1 MAEEK
6 KYLDKAGLANLVG
19 KIKTELSK
27 KANTEDVQPKGEYA
41 TLVDGTVPA
50 SQLPSYVDDVVEF
63 SGIVMMALA
72 KAMSTT
78 KTSKDL
84 MCRVVYVKANNV
96 FVLYDGKDYYSNW
109 GDANGWGTFIMGEIT
124 GATTTGGRQPETGK
138 IYVDTTTEKT
148 YRWSG
153 SSLVEISAS
162 LALGET
168 SETAF
173 AGDRGVAVEK
183 SLETVKTELSKK
195 SNTEDVESLNND
207 VKANTALL
215 EAKSVTSISTKMVG
229 DVLNIVATKINGDE
243 ATSYVR
249 PATTGTTGLMSAE
262 DKNKLDNTIF
272 EEGKRQIAEKSR
284 VEAENSRVAAE
295 QNRVKAENE
304 RDTNE
309 DSRNSAEETREQ
321 GFTAKV
327 GEVDTAIKNCNTATE
342 GAEKVDVRLSGN
354 VLTVIRRT
362 GEEQSINLTDSDEH
376 ITVNC
381 TTNVEGKSVEG
392 LVLNVYINNGSNPH
406 QYTTDSN
413 GQTSFSVEKGATYR
427 VVLPYIEGCAT
438 PDPIEHIAAVG
449 SRIIDVKYVDE
460 AEVYETLTIKV
471 NKAGDDDVYSAWE
484 GFTVHVTVGGETTD
498 YTTDSNGKV
507 ELRFKI
513 GTSYT
518 INVDKIEGMWETMDR
533 YSVTRTAVASSY
545 RINLSF
551 HTYESGIWLIDD
563 EDKQYTYDEWD
574 ASGKSVDHL
583 VFIRIATVETQ
594 KYSGDL
600 LISID
605 KMSDFAKVSASKQW
619 ASQNV
624 EFKNIPFN
632 GSDKNYSNW
641 GRFAYNGLLATQTI
655 IAEGD
660 ERSIETPA
668 CDWCYNFEV
677 ESNGKTYKGY
687 LPTLY
692 QRKIFIAN
700 IDMIMEGLVMKYPD
714 MGSGKSSF
722 LTDWWTSTQGDANF
736 AWHCGGST
744 TSSYSKTYDFT
755 AFPFFACLSTS
766 PSLLLSSGSEDAS
779 SNVVA

>member
-1 MAEEK
+1 MEK
-6 KYLDKAGLANLVG
+6 KTINLGRVG
-19 KIKTELSK
+19 F
-27 KANTEDVQPKGEYA
+27 APKGAYSPEVTYGRMHVA
-41 TLVDGTVPA
+41 TYKNTTYWSKQENNLNHEPNGEDEWWGVLVDGQA
-50 SQLPSYVDDVVEF
+50 AY
-63 SGIVMMALA
+63 SGANDA
-72 KAMSTT
+72 
-78 KTSKDL
+78 
-84 MCRVVYVKANNV
+84 VKA
-96 FVLYDGKDYYSNW
+96 
-109 GDANGWGTFIMGEIT
+109 
-124 GATTTGGRQPETGK
+124 
-138 IYVDTTTEKT
+138 TE
-148 YRWSG
+148 R
-153 SSLVEISAS
+153 
-162 LALGET
+162 
-168 SETAF
+168 
-173 AGDRGVAVEK
+173 
-183 SLETVKTELSKK
+183 
-195 SNTEDVESLNND
+195 
-207 VKANTALL
+207 ANTAA
-215 EAKSVTSISTKMVG
+215 ERA
-229 DVLNIVATKINGDE
+229 DVATEKADS
-243 ATSYVR
+243 ATSKAV
-249 PATTGTTGLMSAE
+249 AATGTVNAAVTNANDATAKAKKATEVCEAIVPVENERVKAE
-262 DKNKLDNTIF
+262 S
-272 EEGKRQIAEKSR
+272 SR
-284 VEAENSRVAAE
+284 VEAENSRVSAE
-295 QNRVKAENE
+295 QSRVDAEQSRAEAEQLRAQAEAKRNTDELSRQSSETDRQEAEVSRVKAES
-304 RDTNE
+304 
-309 DSRNSAEETREQ
+309 SRVSAEQSRVDAEKQREATLAKTKADCDAATQ
-321 GFTAKV
+321 KATDAASEATLAKTKAENATA
-327 GEVDTAIKNCNTATE
+327 NCNTATE
-342 GAEKVDVRLSGN
+342 GAEKVDARLNGN

-381 TTNVEGKSVEG
+381 ITNVEGKGVEG

-413 GQTSFSVEKGATYR
+413 GQTSFSIEKGATYR

-460 AEVYETLTIKV
+460 AEVYETLIIKV

-518 INVDKIEGMWETMDR
+518 INVDKIEGMWEAMDR
-533 YSVTRTAVASSY
+533 YSVTRTAAASSY

-574 ASGKSVDHL
+574 ASGKSPDHL
-583 VFIRIATVETQ
+583 VFIRIATMETQ

-624 EFKNIPFN
+624 EFKNIPLD
-632 GSDKNYSNW
+632 GSNKNYSNW
-641 GRFAYNGLLATQTI
+641 ERFAYNGLLATQTI

-714 MGSGKSSF
+714 MGSGKSPF
-722 LTDWWTSTQGDANF
+722 LTNWWTSTQNYAGG
-736 AWHCGGST
+736 AWYCGGST
-744 TSSYSKTYDFT
+744 TSFNSKANGNT
-755 AFPFFACLSTS
+755 AIPFFACLSTS

>member
-1 MAEEK
+1 MEK
-6 KYLDKAGLANLVG
+6 KTINLGRVG
-19 KIKTELSK
+19 F
-27 KANTEDVQPKGEYA
+27 APKGAYSPEA
-41 TLVDGTVPA
+41 TYGRMHVVTYKNTTYWSKQEGNLNHEPNGEDEWWGVLVDGQAAYSGAANA
-50 SQLPSYVDDVVEF
+50 SE
-63 SGIVMMALA
+63 
-72 KAMSTT
+72 
-78 KTSKDL
+78 
-84 MCRVVYVKANNV
+84 
-96 FVLYDGKDYYSNW
+96 
-109 GDANGWGTFIMGEIT
+109 
-124 GATTTGGRQPETGK
+124 ATAR
-138 IYVDTTTEKT
+138 
-148 YRWSG
+148 
-153 SSLVEISAS
+153 
-162 LALGET
+162 
-168 SETAF
+168 
-173 AGDRGVAVEK
+173 
-183 SLETVKTELSKK
+183 
-195 SNTEDVESLNND
+195 
-207 VKANTALL
+207 ANTAA
-215 EAKSVTSISTKMVG
+215 ERA
-229 DVLNIVATKINGDE
+229 DAATEKANS
-243 ATSYVR
+243 ATSKAVA
-249 PATTGTTGLMSAE
+249 ATDTVNTAVANANDATAKAKKATEACEAIVPVEDARVKAE
-262 DKNKLDNTIF
+262 S
-272 EEGKRQIAEKSR
+272 SR
-284 VEAENSRVAAE
+284 VEAENNRVSAEQSRATAEQSRTEAEQLRAQAEAKRNTDELSRQSSETDRKEAEASRATAEQSRVSAE
-295 QNRVKAENE
+295 QSRVDAEKQREATLAKTKADCDAATQKATDAASEATLAKTKAEE
-304 RDTNE
+304 
-309 DSRNSAEETREQ
+309 A
-321 GFTAKV
+321 TA
-327 GEVDTAIKNCNTATE
+327 NCNTATE
-342 GAEKVDVRLSGN
+342 GAEKVDVRLDGN

-376 ITVNC
+376 VTVNC

-498 YTTDSNGKV
+498 YTTDSNGRV

-518 INVDKIEGMWETMDR
+518 INVDKIEGMYEAMDR
-533 YSVTRTAVASSY
+533 YSVTRTAAASSY

-574 ASGKSVDHL
+574 AGGKSTDHL
-583 VFIRIATVETQ
+583 VFIRIATMESQ
-594 KYSGDL
+594 KYSGDI

-605 KMSDFAKVSASKQW
+605 KMSDFAKVPPSKQW
-619 ASQNV
+619 ATRNV
-624 EFKNIPFN
+624 EFKNIPLN
-632 GSDKNYSNW
+632 GNDKNYASW

-660 ERSIETPA
+660 ERNIETPA

-677 ESNGKTYKGY
+677 KSNGKTYKGY

-722 LTDWWTSTQGDANF
+722 LTNWWTSTQSDGAG
-736 AWHCGGST
+736 AWYCGGST
-744 TSSYSKTYDFT
+744 TSYFIKSNGNT
-755 AFPFFACLSTS
+755 AIPFFACLSTS
-766 PSLLLSSGSEDAS
+766 PSLLLSSDSEDAS